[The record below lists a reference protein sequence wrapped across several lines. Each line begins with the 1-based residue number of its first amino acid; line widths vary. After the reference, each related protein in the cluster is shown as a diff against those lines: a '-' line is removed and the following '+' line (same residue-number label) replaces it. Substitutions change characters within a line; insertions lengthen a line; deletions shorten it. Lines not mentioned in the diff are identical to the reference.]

1 MAYLCPMHPDVV
13 EDVPGA
19 CPICGMALDPDLSSR
34 QAEPADTDLLSM
46 SRRFWAC
53 LLLTLP
59 LFVLAMGEILADGPG
74 LAPLAQ
80 FGLATPVVLWGGALF
95 FKRGWASIRT
105 RNLNMFTLIALGTGA
120 AYAFSVAASLLP
132 NLFPPAFRNPDGS
145 VSVYF
150 EAAAV
155 IVTLVLLGQVLELRA
170 RARTG
175 SAIRALLDLSPR
187 LARRIEADGSELE
200 VPISE
205 VQPGDR
211 LRLRPGEQVPVD
223 ATVVEGTSAVDES
236 MLPGEPIPVAKSVG
250 DRVIGATLNERGSL
264 IIRAERVG
272 RETLL
277 AQIVE
282 LVDSAQRSPAPIQR
296 QVDLFAAFFVPA
308 VVAPSL
314 LTFVAWS
321 VWGPEP
327 RLAHALLASIA
338 VLIIACPCALGL
350 ATPMSIMVASG
361 RGAGLGV
368 LFRNASAIERLRAV
382 DTLVIDKTGTLTV
395 GKPVLQQVLPRGE
408 LDEAPL
414 LELVAGLEHGSE
426 HPLSS
431 AIVTAA
437 TERGLNPA
445 SPLDFEAIPGKGVA
459 GRVNGRA
466 VVVGS
471 AALLAEHGIDA
482 TRLAVQAEPLQAEG
496 HTTVFVAADGN
507 PAGVLSLS
515 DPIKAETPGALRS
528 LQSAGI
534 RIIVMSGDSTRTAR
548 RVADQLGLNE
558 LEAEVLPQEKAEAI
572 KELQARG
579 HVVAMAGDGINDA
592 PALAQADVGIAM
604 GTGTDVA
611 IQSADVILLG
621 GDLRGSS
628 RAHSLSEATLRNI
641 RQNLFFAFGYNT
653 LGVPLAAGVL
663 YPAFGLLL
671 SPMVAAAAMSLSS
684 VSVIGNALRLRN
696 TGLSGD

>member
-1 MAYLCPMHPDVV
+1 MLLGDQEGARQGQQEHVLPD
-13 EDVPGA
+13 P
-19 CPICGMALDPDLSSR
+19 SR
-34 QAEPADTDLLSM
+34 A
-46 SRRFWAC
+46 
-53 LLLTLP
+53 
-59 LFVLAMGEILADGPG
+59 VLAGRGPK
-74 LAPLAQ
+74 LRP
-80 FGLATPVVLWGGALF
+80 
-95 FKRGWASIRT
+95 
-105 RNLNMFTLIALGTGA
+105 
-120 AYAFSVAASLLP
+120 
-132 NLFPPAFRNPDGS
+132 
-145 VSVYF
+145 
-150 EAAAV
+150 V
-155 IVTLVLLGQVLELRA
+155 IVTLVQLGQVLELRA

-236 MLPGEPIPVAKSVG
+236 MLTGEPIPVAKSAG

-282 LVDSAQRSPAPIQR
+282 LVDSAQRSQAPIQR

-308 VVAPSL
+308 VVATSL

-350 ATPMSIMVASG
+350 ATPMSIMVALG

-558 LEAEVLPQEKAEAI
+558 LEAEVP
-572 KELQARG
+572 
-579 HVVAMAGDGINDA
+579 VVFNRFI
-592 PALAQADVGIAM
+592 
-604 GTGTDVA
+604 
-611 IQSADVILLG
+611 
-621 GDLRGSS
+621 GS
-628 RAHSLSEATLRNI
+628 
-641 RQNLFFAFGYNT
+641 
-653 LGVPLAAGVL
+653 V
-663 YPAFGLLL
+663 
-671 SPMVAAAAMSLSS
+671 
-684 VSVIGNALRLRN
+684 
-696 TGLSGD
+696 